1 MIIVQSS
8 TKEQGD
14 IHQMAQIAKEI
25 HDNTG
30 EFAVVVP
37 SYATIYQDASLKD
50 LVALQEAIS
59 SAILKQTQIE
69 NNKKKEGD

>member
-1 MIIVQSS
+1 MIILQLN
-8 TKEQGD
+8 TKEHGD
-14 IHQMAQIAKEI
+14 VYRVAQMAKEI
-25 HDNTG
+25 HNNTG
-30 EFAVVVP
+30 EFVVVVP